1 MPTRG
6 RRFKDSLR
14 AVKFCPWCGSNDIQR
29 DDFNPAA
36 KKRDGEQRD
45 HGLRA
50 WVCSSCFQGY
60 VVKLSPRA
68 EYARY
73 MIRQD
78 AKLRPSDFEAPK
90 GGPMRK
96 NRA

>member
-14 AVKFCPWCGSNDIQR
+14 AVKFCPWCGSDDIQR

-36 KKRDGEQRD
+36 IKKNGEQRD

-50 WVCSSCFQGY
+50 WVCNLCFQGY

-68 EYARY
+68 EYARH
-73 MIRQD
+73 MIREQ
-78 AKLRPSDFEAPK
+78 AKLRPGKS
-90 GGPMRK
+90 
-96 NRA
+96 